1 MIAAKISANPHT
13 DGTVS
18 ANEISNATRYFGKC
32 FTALWLLV
40 DSPVVGHFD
49 GFIKRG
55 FGGLV
60 ILGFFDAAIVDQ
72 LLARINGFG

>member
-1 MIAAKISANPHT
+1 MPR
-13 DGTVS
+13 GTLENVLL
-18 ANEISNATRYFGKC
+18 RFGC
-32 FTALWLLV
+32 LLIH
-40 DSPVVGHFD
+40 PVVGHFD